1 MGLRINTNVPSLQ
14 TQRNLN
20 NASEAASS
28 SYAKLSSGNRI
39 TKSADDAAGLSIST
53 NLEAQVRGLKQ
64 AQRNAND
71 GISLVQTAEGGINE
85 VSNIL
90 IRFRELSVQA
100 ASDTIGDTERGF
112 INKEVQS
119 LKSEMDRIAKTT
131 SFNGTP
137 LLSGEGKELS
147 FQVGT
152 GSSAENH
159 IMFDPR
165 KSDVRADTLGVGGID
180 VSSRDAASDALGKID
195 GAIKSVNENRSELGA
210 MQNRLHSTG
219 QSLGIATEN
228 LSEAR
233 SRISDTDV
241 AAETSSLIKNN
252 ILQSAGV
259 SVLAQANSVP
269 NSALKLL

>member
-1 MGLRINTNVPSLQ
+1 MVLRINTNVPSLQ
-14 TQRNLN
+14 TQRNLS
-20 NASEAASS
+20 NAAEEASK
-28 SYAKLSSGNRI
+28 SYSRLSSGQRI
-39 TKSADDAAGLSIST
+39 SKSSDDAAGLSIST

-112 INKEVQS
+112 INKEIQT
-119 LKSEMDRIAKTT
+119 LKSEMDRIAMSTN
-131 SFNGTP
+131 FNGTQ
-137 LLSGEGKELS
+137 LLNGEGRELS

-152 GSSAENH
+152 NSGAENQ

-165 KSDVRADTLGVGGID
+165 KSDVRSSALGISGID
-180 VSSRDAASDALGKID
+180 VSSKD
-195 GAIKSVNENRSELGA
+195 GARDSLGRIDEALKKVNENRSDLGA

-233 SRISDTDV
+233 SRIADTDV
-241 AAETSSLIKNN
+241 AAETSALVKNS
-252 ILQSAGV
+252 ILQNAGV
-259 SVLAQANSVP
+259 SVLTQANAIP
-269 NSALKLL
+269 NAALKLL